1 MAACQAGFFNRS
13 IMKTDQAHPQSL
25 GWLVLGLALG
35 LLFVLISVLTPSWN
49 TTNNVEVVAIVNG
62 TPITRE
68 KFLSYLQALSED
80 KKDPIRSGDSEYI
93 LQRIIEEQL
102 LVQRGVE
109 VGMLESDKRSRAA
122 LVNAMI
128 SMTTT
133 AAEAKAPGEE
143 ELHEF
148 FQDNLDYFTATSRL
162 RVRQL
167 IVKGEE
173 SLQRAQLAF
182 QRLSTGDDFYLVNR
196 ELGSVVALSVP
207 DSLLPPAKLR
217 EYLGPTLTQMLTN
230 QSAGFISEPISMD
243 NGYRILQLVENE
255 VSQAPEMEAVRE
267 QLEAEFVRRAGDM
280 ALREYLD
287 WLKQRADISY
297 PSELPL

>member
-1 MAACQAGFFNRS
+1 
-13 IMKTDQAHPQSL
+13 MKTEQTAPQSL
-25 GWLVLGLALG
+25 AWLVSGLALG
-35 LLFVLISVLTPSWN
+35 LLFVLISVLTPSWDTVAN
-49 TTNNVEVVAIVNG
+49 IDVVAVVNE

-68 KFLSYLQALSED
+68 KYLSYLQTLSED
-80 KKDPIRSGDSEYI
+80 KKDPISSRDSEYI
-93 LQRIIEEQL
+93 LQRIIEEEL

-128 SMTTT
+128 SMTTKS
-133 AAEAKAPGEE
+133 AEAKAPDEQA
-143 ELHEF
+143 LTEF

-167 IVKGEE
+167 VVTGED
-173 SLQRAQLAF
+173 SDRRARLAY
-182 QRLSTGDDFYLVNR
+182 QRLKDGDDLLAVNHVFGN
-196 ELGSVVALSVP
+196 EVALSVP

-217 EYLGPTLTQMLTN
+217 EYLGPTLTRMLT
-230 QSAGFISEPISMD
+230 QRSAGFISEPQAMD
-243 NGYRILQLVENE
+243 SGYRILQLVENE
-255 VSQAPEMEAVRE
+255 VSPPPELASVRE

>member
-1 MAACQAGFFNRS
+1 
-13 IMKTDQAHPQSL
+13 MKADQTHPQSL
-25 GWLVLGLALG
+25 GWLILGLALG
-35 LLFVLISVLTPSWN
+35 LLFVLASVLTPSWN

-80 KKDPIRSGDSEYI
+80 KKDPIRSEDSEYI
-93 LQRIIEEQL
+93 LQRIIEEEL

-133 AAEAKAPGEE
+133 AAEAKAPGED
-143 ELHEF
+143 ELLEF

-167 IVKGEE
+167 VVKGEE
-173 SLQRAQLAF
+173 RLQRAQLAY
-182 QRLSTGDDFYLVNR
+182 QRLSAGEDFYLVNH

-217 EYLGPTLTQMLTN
+217 EYLGPTLTQMLTK
-230 QSAGFISEPISMD
+230 QSAGFISEPTSMD
-243 NGYRILQLVENE
+243 SGYRILQLVENE
-255 VSQAPEMEAVRE
+255 VSQPPEMEAVRE
-267 QLEAEFVRRAGDM
+267 QLEAEFVRRTGDN